1 VAVNIILFLV
11 YSLAIELISKYIL
24 YHFVDRIT
32 SLLKLKANTVG
43 QILGYLASLPELT
56 ACIFIAYHGM
66 LLMVSYNILSSNII
80 NITLAVLMTILFK
93 KISDFKHYNFKIDF
107 FIIAISIILPFI
119 MLKMHLIENKV
130 ILPIYLVLYLVYL
143 IIIKRQSKKDN
154 LTAKSYLK
162 KLNFLENKLGK
173 KCIIIYS
180 LIIIFGT
187 FLIYIFGEKLGSIV
201 YELGESYKVPQIVLG
216 VIIGFITS
224 LPELIMFIE
233 TYINNKGKYEMVGA
247 EEVLNDVVAS
257 NTTNLLL
264 VQSIGMI
271 IYFFLYKS

>member
-1 VAVNIILFLV
+1 
-11 YSLAIELISKYIL
+11 
-24 YHFVDRIT
+24 
-32 SLLKLKANTVG
+32 
-43 QILGYLASLPELT
+43 
-56 ACIFIAYHGM
+56 
-66 LLMVSYNILSSNII
+66 
-80 NITLAVLMTILFK
+80 
-93 KISDFKHYNFKIDF
+93 
-107 FIIAISIILPFI
+107 
-119 MLKMHLIENKV
+119 MLKMHLIESKV
-130 ILPIYLVLYLVYL
+130 ILPIYLVLYLIYL
-143 IIIKRQSKKDN
+143 IIIKRQSKKDT
-154 LTAKSYLK
+154 LKTKSYLR
-162 KLNFLENKLGK
+162 KLNFLENKFGK
-173 KCIIIYS
+173 RCIIIYS

-187 FLIYIFGEKLGSIV
+187 LLIYIFGEKLGSIV